1 MTSDCRFSEQSL
13 EGTRPVRGSGRACVD
28 ACGIPAEAVRVG
40 CDDHRIHDRPDYAL
54 GWAGLAFVSFCLMP
68 DRATARLQRAI
79 ALRKTGIRTGSPRL
93 FQLGAAAMA

>member
-1 MTSDCRFSEQSL
+1 ML

-28 ACGIPAEAVRVG
+28 AYGIRAEALRAG

-54 GWAGLAFVSFCLMP
+54 GWAGLAVVSLCLMP
-68 DRATARLQRAI
+68 DRATA
-79 ALRKTGIRTGSPRL
+79 LRQTGIRNGSPRL

>member
-1 MTSDCRFSEQSL
+1 MTSDCRFSEQRL

-28 ACGIPAEAVRVG
+28 ACGIPAEAVRAG
-40 CDDHRIHDRPDYAL
+40 RDDHRIHDRPDYAL
-54 GWAGLAFVSFCLMP
+54 GWAGLAFVSLCLMP

-79 ALRKTGIRTGSPRL
+79 ALRQTGIRTGSLRL